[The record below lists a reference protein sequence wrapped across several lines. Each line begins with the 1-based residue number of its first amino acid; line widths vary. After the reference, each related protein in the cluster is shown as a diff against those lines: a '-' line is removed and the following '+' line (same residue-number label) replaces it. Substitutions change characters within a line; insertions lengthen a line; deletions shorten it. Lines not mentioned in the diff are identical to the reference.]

1 MRVAPSSNHNLHK
14 LLSRRARLAHACTH
28 PPTQIDD
35 PRAAGLTNA
44 SGCDCHGPA
53 DPLLDDSVMF
63 TRRLKALGR
72 ESDVRLKVAP
82 LLPHGWLNMYFTG
95 DQGSM
100 SASTEATCWMKQ
112 MLQNGLGEVCRAEG
126 GAEGA
131 AFADAAQHAMTEV
144 EGALWMPGE
153 GLTTPSAVRSA
164 LRSDSEAG
172 SDVSPSTPSDRV
184 EVDWARGD
192 VFLSGAP
199 RA

>member
-1 MRVAPSSNHNLHK
+1 
-14 LLSRRARLAHACTH
+14 
-28 PPTQIDD
+28 
-35 PRAAGLTNA
+35 
-44 SGCDCHGPA
+44 
-53 DPLLDDSVMF
+53 
-63 TRRLKALGR
+63 
-72 ESDVRLKVAP
+72 
-82 LLPHGWLNMYFTG
+82 
-95 DQGSM
+95 
-100 SASTEATCWMKQ
+100 MKQ

-126 GAEGA
+126 GDEGA